1 MPGSHISSSE
11 MQDECPTWDLSDLY
25 NDIDDQA
32 IIRDLDFCR
41 REAGRLEA
49 AWRGN
54 IASASADDL
63 ASLISDYE
71 AVLEAL
77 GKAQSHAQLL
87 FAASTTDP
95 SISRHSQSMREAGAQ
110 IGAMLL
116 FVELEI
122 ANLDAQHIDM
132 LAKTPSL
139 AQWQPWLRRVRAW
152 APHQLS
158 PDMEKMLAE
167 RAPSGRG
174 AWVRLFDETAAGM
187 RFPFGGADVTEA
199 EILNSLSSADAG
211 ERKEAGASLSGTLKA
226 NERLLSLVLNT
237 IAKDKEVEDR
247 WRQFKRPVASR
258 NLDND
263 VDDEVVDAL
272 VAAVDDRN
280 ADLAHRYYRLKAGW
294 LGGKSID
301 WWDRNAPLPDDDDR
315 MFSWDD
321 AQQLVLDAFNGFD
334 PEMADLAVP
343 FFSQNWIDAAPRA
356 GKSSGAFSH
365 PVTPSAHPYILMNFS
380 GKSRDVMTLAHEM
393 GHGIHQRLAAE
404 RGYLMSDTPLTLAET
419 ASVFAEML
427 AFRRLVDATDD
438 PAIRRRLL
446 AGKVEDMLNTVVRQ
460 IAFHNF
466 ETRLHDARRI
476 AELTAEE
483 ISDIW
488 METQRAALGPAV
500 TIGDD
505 YRPIWGYI
513 PHFVHTPFYV
523 YAYAFGD
530 CLVNALWQSYQNA
543 QATGDADGFVTSY
556 RNLLQAGGTERYDT
570 ALARFGLDPRDP
582 AFWSMGLDMISGMID
597 ELEGLS

>member
-1 MPGSHISSSE
+1 MPDS
-11 MQDECPTWDLSDLY
+11 CPTWDLTDLY
-25 NDIDDQA
+25 DGIADGAIAVDIAACRQEADQ
-32 IIRDLDFCR
+32 
-41 REAGRLEA
+41 LEA
-49 AWRGN
+49 AWQGRLADADGAALAGL
-54 IASASADDL
+54 IA
-63 ASLISDYE
+63 DYE
-71 AVLEAL
+71 RILEML

-87 FAASTTDP
+87 FAASTTDSQIARHHQ
-95 SISRHSQSMREAGAQ
+95 SIREASAD
-110 IGAMLL
+110 IGARLL
-116 FVELEI
+116 FIELEL
-122 ANLDAQHIDM
+122 AALDDAHVAQLLDTPA
-132 LAKTPSL
+132 LAL
-139 AQWQPWLRRVRAW
+139 WQPWLRRVRAW
-152 APHQLS
+152 APHQLA
-158 PDMEKMLAE
+158 PDMERMLAE

-174 AWVRLFDETAAGM
+174 AWVRLFDETAAAL

-199 EILNSLSSADAG
+199 EILNALSSPNGDERRAAGESLSA
-211 ERKEAGASLSGTLKA
+211 TLKD

-247 WRQFKRPVASR
+247 WRGFARPVDSR

-263 VDDEVVDAL
+263 VDDDTVDAL
-272 VAAVDDRN
+272 VGAVDSRN

-294 LGGKSID
+294 MGGETIN
-301 WWDRNAPLPDDDDR
+301 WWDRNAPLPGGDDR
-315 MFSWDD
+315 QFSWDE
-321 AQQLVLDAFNGFD
+321 ARHLVLDSFAGFD
-334 PEMADLAVP
+334 QQMAEQAEP
-343 FFSQNWIDAAPRA
+343 FFTRNWIDAEPRA

-393 GHGIHQRLAAE
+393 GHGIHQRLAAD

-427 AFRRLVDATDD
+427 TFRRLVDSADNPAT
-438 PAIRRRLL
+438 RRRLL

-466 ETRLHDARRI
+466 ETRFHDARRN

-488 METQRAALGPAV
+488 MDTQRAALGPSVV
-500 TIGDD
+500 TGDD

-530 CLVNALWQSYQNA
+530 CLVNALWQSYQLA
-543 QATGDADGFVTSY
+543 QAGGQAADFVTGY
-556 RNLLQAGGTERYDT
+556 RNLLQAGGTERYDV
-570 ALARFGLDPRDP
+570 ALRRFDLDPRDP
-582 AFWSMGLDMISGMID
+582 GFWSLGLDMISGMID

>member
-1 MPGSHISSSE
+1 MPDS
-11 MQDECPTWDLSDLY
+11 CPTWDLTDLY
-25 NDIDDQA
+25 DGIADGAIAADIA
-32 IIRDLDFCR
+32 ACR
-41 REAGRLEA
+41 QEAEQLEA
-49 AWRGN
+49 AWQGRLADADGAALAGL
-54 IASASADDL
+54 IA
-63 ASLISDYE
+63 DYE
-71 AVLEAL
+71 RILEML

-87 FAASTTDP
+87 FAASTTDSQIARHHQ
-95 SISRHSQSMREAGAQ
+95 SIREASAD
-110 IGAMLL
+110 IGARLL
-116 FVELEI
+116 FIELEL
-122 ANLDAQHIDM
+122 AALDDAHVTQLLDTPA
-132 LAKTPSL
+132 LAV
-139 AQWQPWLRRVRAW
+139 WQPWLRRVRAW
-152 APHQLS
+152 APHQLA
-158 PDMEKMLAE
+158 PDMERMLAE

-174 AWVRLFDETAAGM
+174 AWVRLFDETAAAL

-199 EILNSLSSADAG
+199 EILNALSSPNGDERRAAGESLST
-211 ERKEAGASLSGTLKA
+211 TLKD

-247 WRQFKRPVASR
+247 WRGFARPVDSR

-263 VDDEVVDAL
+263 VDDDTVDAL
-272 VAAVDDRN
+272 VGAVDSRN

-294 LGGKSID
+294 MGGDTIN
-301 WWDRNAPLPDDDDR
+301 WWDRNAPLPGGDDR
-315 MFSWDD
+315 QFSWDE
-321 AQQLVLDAFNGFD
+321 ARQLVLGSFAGFD
-334 PEMADLAVP
+334 QQMAEQAEP
-343 FFSQNWIDAAPRA
+343 FFSRNWIDAEPRA

-393 GHGIHQRLAAE
+393 GHGIHQRLAAD

-427 AFRRLVDATDD
+427 AFRRLVDSADD
-438 PAIRRRLL
+438 RAIRRRLL

-466 ETRLHDARRI
+466 ETRFHDARRN

-488 METQRAALGPAV
+488 METQRAALGPSVV
-500 TIGDD
+500 TGDD

-530 CLVNALWQSYQNA
+530 CLVNALWQSYQLA
-543 QATGDADGFVTSY
+543 QAGGQAADFVTGY
-556 RNLLQAGGTERYDT
+556 RNLLQAGGTERYDV
-570 ALARFGLDPRDP
+570 ALQRFDLDPRDP
-582 AFWSMGLDMISGMID
+582 AFWSLGLDMISGMID

>member
-1 MPGSHISSSE
+1 MPDS
-11 MQDECPTWDLSDLY
+11 CPTWDLTDLY
-25 NDIDDQA
+25 EGIGDDA
-32 IIRDLDFCR
+32 IAADLARCR
-41 REAGRLEA
+41 REAERME
-49 AWRGN
+49 RGWQGK
-54 IASASADDL
+54 IGDATPQDL
-63 ASLISDYE
+63 ATLIADYE
-71 AVLEAL
+71 QVLEAL

-87 FAASTTDP
+87 FAASTTDAQIARHHQ
-95 SISRHSQSMREAGAQ
+95 SIREASAD
-110 IGAMLL
+110 IGARLL

-122 ANLDAQHIDM
+122 AALPSDHVDR
-132 LAKTPSL
+132 LLETPEF
-139 AQWQPWLRRVRAW
+139 AAWQPWLRRVRAF

-158 PDMEKMLAE
+158 PDMERMLAE

-174 AWVRLFDETAAGM
+174 AWVRLFDETAAGL
-187 RFPFGGADVTEA
+187 RFPFGDAEVTEA
-199 EILNSLSSADAG
+199 EVLNKLSSPDAD
-211 ERKEAGASLSGTLKA
+211 ERREAGASLSQTLKA

-247 WRQFKRPVASR
+247 WRGFARPVASR

-263 VDDEVVDAL
+263 VDDQTVDAL

-280 ADLAHRYYRLKAGW
+280 ADLSHRYYRLKAGW
-294 LGGKSID
+294 MGGD
-301 WWDRNAPLPDDDDR
+301 TLNWWDRNAPLPSDDDR
-315 MFSWDD
+315 KFSWDE
-321 AQQLVLDAFNGFD
+321 ARQLVLASFDGFD
-334 PEMADLAVP
+334 PQMAAQAEP
-343 FFSQNWIDAAPRA
+343 FFTRNWIDAEPRA

-393 GHGIHQRLAAE
+393 GHGIHQRLAAD

-427 AFRRLVDATDD
+427 TFRRLVDSTDD
-438 PAIRRRLL
+438 PAIRQRLL

-460 IAFHNF
+460 VAFHNF
-466 ETRLHDARRI
+466 ETRFHDARRN
-476 AELTAEE
+476 AELTSDE

-488 METQRAALGPAV
+488 METQRAALGPAIK
-500 TIGDD
+500 TGDD

-530 CLVNALWQSYQNA
+530 CLVNALWQTYQSA
-543 QATGDADGFVTSY
+543 QADGQAADFVASY
-556 RNLLQAGGTERYDT
+556 RSLLQAGGTERYDI
-570 ALARFGLDPRDP
+570 ALQRFGLDPRDP

>member
-1 MPGSHISSSE
+1 MPDS
-11 MQDECPTWDLSDLY
+11 CPTWDLTDLY
-25 NDIDDQA
+25 EGIGDDA
-32 IIRDLDFCR
+32 IAADLARCR
-41 REAGRLEA
+41 REAERMES
-49 AWRGN
+49 AWQGKIGN
-54 IASASADDL
+54 ATPQDL
-63 ASLISDYE
+63 ATLIADYE
-71 AVLEAL
+71 QVLEAL

-87 FAASTTDP
+87 FAASTTDAQIARHHQ
-95 SISRHSQSMREAGAQ
+95 SIREASAD
-110 IGAMLL
+110 IGARLL

-122 ANLDAQHIDM
+122 AAL
-132 LAKTPSL
+132 PSDHVDRL
-139 AQWQPWLRRVRAW
+139 LETAEFAAWQPWLRRVRAF

-158 PDMEKMLAE
+158 PDMERMLAE

-174 AWVRLFDETAAGM
+174 AWVRLFDETAAGL
-187 RFPFGGADVTEA
+187 RFPFGDAEVTEA
-199 EILNSLSSADAG
+199 EVLNKLSSPDAD
-211 ERKEAGASLSGTLKA
+211 ERREAGASLSQTLKA

-237 IAKDKEVEDR
+237 IAKDKEVDDR
-247 WRQFKRPVASR
+247 WRGFARPVASR

-263 VDDEVVDAL
+263 VDDQTVDAL

-280 ADLAHRYYRLKAGW
+280 ADLSHRYYRLKAGW
-294 LGGKSID
+294 MGGD
-301 WWDRNAPLPDDDDR
+301 TLNWWDRNAPLPSDDDR
-315 MFSWDD
+315 KFSWDE
-321 AQQLVLDAFNGFD
+321 ARQLVLASFDGFD
-334 PEMADLAVP
+334 PQMAAQAEP
-343 FFSQNWIDAAPRA
+343 FFTRNWIDAEPRA

-393 GHGIHQRLAAE
+393 GHGIHQRLAAD

-427 AFRRLVDATDD
+427 TFRRLVDSTDD
-438 PAIRRRLL
+438 PAIRQRLL

-460 IAFHNF
+460 VAFHNF
-466 ETRLHDARRI
+466 ETRFHDARRN
-476 AELTAEE
+476 AELTSDE

-488 METQRAALGPAV
+488 METQRAALGPAIK
-500 TIGDD
+500 TGDD

-530 CLVNALWQSYQNA
+530 CLVNALWQTYQSA
-543 QATGDADGFVTSY
+543 QADGQAADFVASY
-556 RNLLQAGGTERYDT
+556 RSLLQAGGTERYDI
-570 ALARFGLDPRDP
+570 ALQRFGLDPRDP

>member
-1 MPGSHISSSE
+1 MPDS
-11 MQDECPTWDLSDLY
+11 CPTWDLTDLY
-25 NDIDDQA
+25 DGIADGAIAADIA
-32 IIRDLDFCR
+32 ACR
-41 REAGRLEA
+41 QEAEQLEA
-49 AWRGN
+49 AWQGRLADADGAALAGL
-54 IASASADDL
+54 IA
-63 ASLISDYE
+63 DYE
-71 AVLEAL
+71 RILEML

-87 FAASTTDP
+87 FAASTTDSQIARHHQ
-95 SISRHSQSMREAGAQ
+95 SIREASAD
-110 IGAMLL
+110 IGARLL
-116 FVELEI
+116 FIELEL
-122 ANLDAQHIDM
+122 AALDDAHVTQLLDTPA
-132 LAKTPSL
+132 LAV
-139 AQWQPWLRRVRAW
+139 WQPWLRRVRAW
-152 APHQLS
+152 APHQLA
-158 PDMEKMLAE
+158 PDMERMLAE

-174 AWVRLFDETAAGM
+174 AWVRLFDETAAAL

-199 EILNSLSSADAG
+199 EILNALSSPNGDERRAAGESLST
-211 ERKEAGASLSGTLKA
+211 TLKD

-247 WRQFKRPVASR
+247 WRGFARPVDSR

-263 VDDEVVDAL
+263 VDDDTVDAL
-272 VAAVDDRN
+272 VGAVDSRN

-294 LGGKSID
+294 MGGETIN
-301 WWDRNAPLPDDDDR
+301 WWDRNAPLPGGDDR
-315 MFSWDD
+315 QFSWDE
-321 AQQLVLDAFNGFD
+321 ARQLVLDSFAGFD
-334 PEMADLAVP
+334 QQMAAQAEP
-343 FFSQNWIDAAPRA
+343 FFSRNWIDAEPRA

-393 GHGIHQRLAAE
+393 GHGIHQRLAAD

-427 AFRRLVDATDD
+427 AFRRLVDSADD

-466 ETRLHDARRI
+466 ETRFHDARRN

-488 METQRAALGPAV
+488 METQRAALGPSVV
-500 TIGDD
+500 TGDD

-530 CLVNALWQSYQNA
+530 CLVNALWQSYQLA
-543 QATGDADGFVTSY
+543 QAGGQAADFVTGY
-556 RNLLQAGGTERYDT
+556 RNLLQAGGTERYDV
-570 ALARFGLDPRDP
+570 ALQRFDLDPRDP
-582 AFWSMGLDMISGMID
+582 AFWSLGLDMISGMID

>member
-1 MPGSHISSSE
+1 MPDS
-11 MQDECPTWDLSDLY
+11 CPTWDLTDLY
-25 NDIDDQA
+25 DGIADGAIAADIA
-32 IIRDLDFCR
+32 ACR
-41 REAGRLEA
+41 QEAEQLEAVWQGRLADADGA
-49 AWRGN
+49 ALAEL
-54 IASASADDL
+54 IA
-63 ASLISDYE
+63 DYE
-71 AVLEAL
+71 RILEML

-87 FAASTTDP
+87 FAASTTDSQIARHHQ
-95 SISRHSQSMREAGAQ
+95 SIREASAD
-110 IGAMLL
+110 IGARLL
-116 FVELEI
+116 FIELEL
-122 ANLDAQHIDM
+122 AALDDAHVTQLLDTPA
-132 LAKTPSL
+132 LAV
-139 AQWQPWLRRVRAW
+139 WQPWLRRVRAW
-152 APHQLS
+152 APHQLA
-158 PDMEKMLAE
+158 PDMERMLAE

-174 AWVRLFDETAAGM
+174 AWVRLFDETAAAL
-187 RFPFGGADVTEA
+187 RFPFGEADVTEA
-199 EILNSLSSADAG
+199 EILNALSSPNGDERRAAGESLSA
-211 ERKEAGASLSGTLKA
+211 TLKE

-247 WRQFKRPVASR
+247 WRGFARPVDSR

-263 VDDEVVDAL
+263 VDDDTVDAL
-272 VAAVDDRN
+272 VGAVDSRN

-294 LGGKSID
+294 MGGETIN
-301 WWDRNAPLPDDDDR
+301 WWDRNAPLPGGDDR
-315 MFSWDD
+315 QFSWDE
-321 AQQLVLDAFNGFD
+321 ARQLVLDSFAGFD
-334 PEMADLAVP
+334 QQMAEQAEP
-343 FFSQNWIDAAPRA
+343 FFSRNWIDAEPRA

-393 GHGIHQRLAAE
+393 GHGIHQRLAAD

-427 AFRRLVDATDD
+427 VFRRLVDSADNSAT
-438 PAIRRRLL
+438 RRRLL

-466 ETRLHDARRI
+466 ETRFHDARRN

-488 METQRAALGPAV
+488 METQRAALGPSVV
-500 TIGDD
+500 TGDD

-530 CLVNALWQSYQNA
+530 CLVNALWQSYQLA
-543 QATGDADGFVTSY
+543 QASGQAADFVTGY
-556 RNLLQAGGTERYDT
+556 RNLLQAGGTERYDV
-570 ALARFGLDPRDP
+570 ALRRFDLDPRDP
-582 AFWSMGLDMISGMID
+582 AFWSLGLDMISGMID

>member
-1 MPGSHISSSE
+1 MPDS
-11 MQDECPTWDLSDLY
+11 CPTWDLTDLY
-25 NDIDDQA
+25 EGIGDDA
-32 IIRDLDFCR
+32 IAADLARCR
-41 REAGRLEA
+41 REAERMES
-49 AWRGN
+49 AWQGKIGN
-54 IASASADDL
+54 ATPQDIAT
-63 ASLISDYE
+63 LIADYE
-71 AVLEAL
+71 QVLEAL

-87 FAASTTDP
+87 FAASTTDAQIARHHQ
-95 SISRHSQSMREAGAQ
+95 SIREASAD
-110 IGAMLL
+110 IGARLL

-122 ANLDAQHIDM
+122 AALPYDHVDRLLETAEF
-132 LAKTPSL
+132 AV
-139 AQWQPWLRRVRAW
+139 WQPWLRRVRAF

-158 PDMEKMLAE
+158 PDMERMLAE

-174 AWVRLFDETAAGM
+174 AWVRLFDETAAGL
-187 RFPFGGADVTEA
+187 RFPFGDAEVTEA
-199 EILNSLSSADAG
+199 EVLNKLSSPDAD
-211 ERKEAGASLSGTLKA
+211 ERREAGASLSQTLKA

-247 WRQFKRPVASR
+247 WRGFARPVASR

-263 VDDEVVDAL
+263 VDDQTVDAL

-280 ADLAHRYYRLKAGW
+280 ADLSHRYYRLKAGW
-294 LGGKSID
+294 MGGD
-301 WWDRNAPLPDDDDR
+301 TLNWWDRNAPLPSDDDR
-315 MFSWDD
+315 KFSWDE
-321 AQQLVLDAFNGFD
+321 ARQLVLASFDGFD
-334 PEMADLAVP
+334 PQMAAQAEP
-343 FFSQNWIDAAPRA
+343 FFTRNWIDAEPRA

-393 GHGIHQRLAAE
+393 GHGIHQRLAAD

-427 AFRRLVDATDD
+427 TFRRLVDSTDD
-438 PAIRRRLL
+438 PAIRQRLL

-460 IAFHNF
+460 VAFHNF
-466 ETRLHDARRI
+466 ETRFHDARRN
-476 AELTAEE
+476 AELTSDE

-488 METQRAALGPAV
+488 METQRAALGPAIK
-500 TIGDD
+500 TGDD

-530 CLVNALWQSYQNA
+530 CLVNALWQTYQSA
-543 QATGDADGFVTSY
+543 QADGQAADFVASY
-556 RNLLQAGGTERYDT
+556 RSLLQAGGTERYDI
-570 ALARFGLDPRDP
+570 ALQRFGLDPRDP

>member
-1 MPGSHISSSE
+1 MPDS
-11 MQDECPTWDLSDLY
+11 CPTWDLTDLY
-25 NDIDDQA
+25 EGIGDDA
-32 IIRDLDFCR
+32 IAADLARCR
-41 REAGRLEA
+41 REAERMES
-49 AWRGN
+49 AWQGKICN
-54 IASASADDL
+54 ATPQDL
-63 ASLISDYE
+63 ATLIADYE
-71 AVLEAL
+71 QVLEAL

-87 FAASTTDP
+87 FAASTTDAQIARHHQ
-95 SISRHSQSMREAGAQ
+95 SIREASAD
-110 IGAMLL
+110 IGARLL

-122 ANLDAQHIDM
+122 AAL
-132 LAKTPSL
+132 PSDHVDRL
-139 AQWQPWLRRVRAW
+139 LETAEFAAWQPWLRRVRAF

-158 PDMEKMLAE
+158 PDMERMLAE

-174 AWVRLFDETAAGM
+174 AWVRLFDETAAGL
-187 RFPFGGADVTEA
+187 RFPFGDAEVTEA
-199 EILNSLSSADAG
+199 EVLNKLSSPDAD
-211 ERKEAGASLSGTLKA
+211 ERREAGASLSQTLKA

-247 WRQFKRPVASR
+247 WRGFARPVASR

-263 VDDEVVDAL
+263 VDDQTVDAL

-280 ADLAHRYYRLKAGW
+280 ADLSHRYYRLKAGW
-294 LGGKSID
+294 MGGD
-301 WWDRNAPLPDDDDR
+301 TLNWWDRNAPLPSDDDR
-315 MFSWDD
+315 KFSWDE
-321 AQQLVLDAFNGFD
+321 ARQLVLASFDGFD
-334 PEMADLAVP
+334 PQMAAQAEP
-343 FFSQNWIDAAPRA
+343 FFTRNWIDAEPRA

-393 GHGIHQRLAAE
+393 GHGIHQRLAAD

-427 AFRRLVDATDD
+427 TFRRLVDSTDD
-438 PAIRRRLL
+438 PAIRQRLL

-460 IAFHNF
+460 VAFHNF
-466 ETRLHDARRI
+466 ETRFHDARRN
-476 AELTAEE
+476 AELTSDE

-488 METQRAALGPAV
+488 METQRAALGPAIK
-500 TIGDD
+500 TGDD

-530 CLVNALWQSYQNA
+530 CLVNALWQTYQSA
-543 QATGDADGFVTSY
+543 QADGQAADFVASY
-556 RNLLQAGGTERYDT
+556 RSLLQAGGTERYDI
-570 ALARFGLDPRDP
+570 ALQRFGLDPRDP

>member
-1 MPGSHISSSE
+1 MPDS
-11 MQDECPTWDLSDLY
+11 CPTWDLTDLY
-25 NDIDDQA
+25 TDIGDAA
-32 IIRDLDFCR
+32 IASDIEGCR
-41 REAGRLEA
+41 AAAAALAA
-49 AWRGN
+49 AWQGKLG
-54 IASASADDL
+54 SADATEL
-63 ASLISDYE
+63 ATVIGEYE
-71 AVLEAL
+71 RIIEIL
-77 GKAQSHAQLL
+77 GKAASHAQLQ
-87 FAASTTDP
+87 FAANTTDAGIARHHQ
-95 SISRHSQSMREAGAQ
+95 SIRETGAE
-110 IGAMLL
+110 ISSVLL
-116 FVELEI
+116 FVELEL
-122 ANLDAQHIDM
+122 ALVPQERIDELVTVPA
-132 LAKTPSL
+132 LAH
-139 AQWQPWLRRVRAW
+139 WVPWLRRVRAY
-152 APHQLS
+152 APHMLA
-158 PDMEKMLAE
+158 PDMERMLAE

-174 AWVRLFDETAAGM
+174 AWVRLFDETAAAL
-187 RFPFGGADVTEA
+187 RFPFQGADVTEA
-199 EILNSLSSADAG
+199 EILNSLSSPDAE
-211 ERKEAGASLSGTLKA
+211 ERREAGASLSSVMKS

-247 WRQFKRPVASR
+247 WRGFDRPVAAR

-263 VDDEVVDAL
+263 VDDETVDAL
-272 VAAVDDRN
+272 VSAVDSRN

-294 LGGKSID
+294 MGGESID

-315 MFSWDD
+315 SFTWEQ
-321 AQQLVLDAFNGFD
+321 AERLVLDSFAGFD
-334 PEMADLAVP
+334 PKMADLAEP
-343 FFSQNWIDAAPRA
+343 FFARNWIDAAPRA

-393 GHGIHQRLAAE
+393 GHGIHQCLAAD
-404 RGYLMSDTPLTLAET
+404 RGYLMADTPLTLAET

-427 AFRRLVDATDD
+427 TFRRLVDSAEDAGT
-438 PAIRRRLL
+438 RRRLL

-460 IAFHNF
+460 VAFHNF
-466 ETRLHDARRI
+466 ETRFHEARRT

-500 TIGDD
+500 NTGDD

-530 CLVNALWQSYQNA
+530 CLVNALWQSYAAA
-543 QATGDADGFVTSY
+543 QTDGTADRFVASY
-556 RNLLQAGGTERYDT
+556 RELLCAGGTERYDV
-570 ALARFGLDPRDP
+570 ALQRFGLDPRDP

>member
-1 MPGSHISSSE
+1 MPDS
-11 MQDECPTWDLSDLY
+11 CPTWDLTDLY
-25 NDIDDQA
+25 DGIADGAIAADIA
-32 IIRDLDFCR
+32 ACR
-41 REAGRLEA
+41 QEAEQLEA
-49 AWRGN
+49 AWQGRLADADGAALAGL
-54 IASASADDL
+54 IA
-63 ASLISDYE
+63 DYE
-71 AVLEAL
+71 RILEML

-87 FAASTTDP
+87 FAASTTDSQIARHHQ
-95 SISRHSQSMREAGAQ
+95 SIREASAD
-110 IGAMLL
+110 IGARLL
-116 FVELEI
+116 FIELEL
-122 ANLDAQHIDM
+122 AALDDAHVTQLLDTPA
-132 LAKTPSL
+132 LAV
-139 AQWQPWLRRVRAW
+139 WQPWLRRVRAW
-152 APHQLS
+152 APHQLA
-158 PDMEKMLAE
+158 PDMERMLAE

-174 AWVRLFDETAAGM
+174 AWVRLFDETAAAL

-199 EILNSLSSADAG
+199 EILNALSSPNGDERRAAGESLST
-211 ERKEAGASLSGTLKA
+211 TLKD

-247 WRQFKRPVASR
+247 WRGFARPVDSR

-263 VDDEVVDAL
+263 VDDDTVDAL
-272 VAAVDDRN
+272 VGAVDSRN

-294 LGGKSID
+294 MGGETIN
-301 WWDRNAPLPDDDDR
+301 WWDRNAPLPGGDDR
-315 MFSWDD
+315 RFSWDE
-321 AQQLVLDAFNGFD
+321 ARQLVLDSFAGFD
-334 PEMADLAVP
+334 QQMAEQAEP
-343 FFSQNWIDAAPRA
+343 FFSRNWIDAEPRA

-393 GHGIHQRLAAE
+393 GHGIHQRLAAD

-427 AFRRLVDATDD
+427 AFRRLVDSADD

-466 ETRLHDARRI
+466 ETRFHDARRN

-488 METQRAALGPAV
+488 METQRAALGPSVV
-500 TIGDD
+500 TGDD

-530 CLVNALWQSYQNA
+530 CLVNALWQSYQLA
-543 QATGDADGFVTSY
+543 QAGGQAADFVTGY
-556 RNLLQAGGTERYDT
+556 RNLLQAGGTERYDV
-570 ALARFGLDPRDP
+570 ALQRFDLDPRDP
-582 AFWSMGLDMISGMID
+582 AFWSLGLDMISGMID

>member
-1 MPGSHISSSE
+1 MPDS
-11 MQDECPTWDLSDLY
+11 CPTWDLTDLY
-25 NDIDDQA
+25 DGIADGAIAADIA
-32 IIRDLDFCR
+32 ACR
-41 REAGRLEA
+41 QEAEQLEA
-49 AWRGN
+49 AWQGRLADADGAALAGL
-54 IASASADDL
+54 IA
-63 ASLISDYE
+63 DYE
-71 AVLEAL
+71 RILEML

-87 FAASTTDP
+87 FAASTTDSQIARHHQ
-95 SISRHSQSMREAGAQ
+95 SIREASAD
-110 IGAMLL
+110 IGARLL
-116 FVELEI
+116 FIELEL
-122 ANLDAQHIDM
+122 AALDDAHVTQLLDTPA
-132 LAKTPSL
+132 LAV
-139 AQWQPWLRRVRAW
+139 WQPWLRRVRAW
-152 APHQLS
+152 APHQLA
-158 PDMEKMLAE
+158 PDMERMLAE

-174 AWVRLFDETAAGM
+174 AWVRLFDETAAAL

-199 EILNSLSSADAG
+199 EILNALSSPNGDERRAAGESLST
-211 ERKEAGASLSGTLKA
+211 TLKD

-247 WRQFKRPVASR
+247 WRGFARPVDSR

-263 VDDEVVDAL
+263 VDDDTVDAL
-272 VAAVDDRN
+272 VGAVDSRN

-294 LGGKSID
+294 MGGETIN
-301 WWDRNAPLPDDDDR
+301 WWDRNAPLPGGDDR
-315 MFSWDD
+315 QFSWDE
-321 AQQLVLDAFNGFD
+321 ARQLVLDSFAGFD
-334 PEMADLAVP
+334 QQMAEQAEP
-343 FFSQNWIDAAPRA
+343 FFSRNWIDAEPRA

-393 GHGIHQRLAAE
+393 GHGIHQRLAAD

-427 AFRRLVDATDD
+427 AFRRLVDSADNPAT
-438 PAIRRRLL
+438 RRRLL

-466 ETRLHDARRI
+466 ETRFHDARRN

-488 METQRAALGPAV
+488 METQRAALGPSVV
-500 TIGDD
+500 TGDD
-505 YRPIWGYI
+505 YRPIWGDI

-530 CLVNALWQSYQNA
+530 CLVNALWQSYQLA
-543 QATGDADGFVTSY
+543 QAGGQAADFVIGY
-556 RNLLQAGGTERYDT
+556 RNLLQAGGTERYDV
-570 ALARFGLDPRDP
+570 ALQRFDLDPRDP
-582 AFWSMGLDMISGMID
+582 AFWSLGLDMISGMID

>member
-1 MPGSHISSSE
+1 MPDS
-11 MQDECPTWDLSDLY
+11 CPTWDLTDLY
-25 NDIDDQA
+25 DGIADGAIAADIA
-32 IIRDLDFCR
+32 ACR
-41 REAGRLEA
+41 QEAEQLEA
-49 AWRGN
+49 AWQGRLADADGAALAGL
-54 IASASADDL
+54 IA
-63 ASLISDYE
+63 DYE
-71 AVLEAL
+71 RILEML

-87 FAASTTDP
+87 FAASTTDSQIARHHQ
-95 SISRHSQSMREAGAQ
+95 SIREASAD
-110 IGAMLL
+110 IGARLL
-116 FVELEI
+116 FIELEL
-122 ANLDAQHIDM
+122 AALDDAHVTQLLDTPA
-132 LAKTPSL
+132 LAV
-139 AQWQPWLRRVRAW
+139 WQPWLRRVRAW
-152 APHQLS
+152 APHQLA
-158 PDMEKMLAE
+158 PDMERMLAE

-174 AWVRLFDETAAGM
+174 AWVRLFDETAAAL

-199 EILNSLSSADAG
+199 EILNALSSPNGDERRAAGESLST
-211 ERKEAGASLSGTLKA
+211 TLKD

-247 WRQFKRPVASR
+247 WRGFARPVDSR

-263 VDDEVVDAL
+263 VDDDTVDAL
-272 VAAVDDRN
+272 VGAVDSRN

-294 LGGKSID
+294 MGGETIN
-301 WWDRNAPLPDDDDR
+301 WWDRNAPLPGGDDR
-315 MFSWDD
+315 QFSWDE
-321 AQQLVLDAFNGFD
+321 ARQLVLDSFAGFD
-334 PEMADLAVP
+334 QQMAEQAEP
-343 FFSQNWIDAAPRA
+343 FFSRNWIDAEPRA

-393 GHGIHQRLAAE
+393 GHGIHQRLAAD

-427 AFRRLVDATDD
+427 AFRRLVDSADN

-466 ETRLHDARRI
+466 ETRFHDARRN

-488 METQRAALGPAV
+488 METQRAALGPSVV
-500 TIGDD
+500 TGDD

-530 CLVNALWQSYQNA
+530 CLVNALWQSYQLA
-543 QATGDADGFVTSY
+543 QAGGQAADFVTGY
-556 RNLLQAGGTERYDT
+556 RNLLQAGGTERYDV
-570 ALARFGLDPRDP
+570 ALQRFDLDPRDP
-582 AFWSMGLDMISGMID
+582 AFWSLGLDMISGMID

>member
-1 MPGSHISSSE
+1 MPDS
-11 MQDECPTWDLSDLY
+11 CPTWDLTDLY
-25 NDIDDQA
+25 EGIGDDA
-32 IIRDLDFCR
+32 IATDLARCR
-41 REAGRLEA
+41 REAERMER
-49 AWRGN
+49 AWQGKIGKATPQD
-54 IASASADDL
+54 IAT
-63 ASLISDYE
+63 LIADYE
-71 AVLEAL
+71 QVLEAL

-87 FAASTTDP
+87 FAASTTDAQIARHHQ
-95 SISRHSQSMREAGAQ
+95 SIREASAD
-110 IGAMLL
+110 IGARLL

-122 ANLDAQHIDM
+122 AALPSDHVDK
-132 LAKTPSL
+132 LLETPEF
-139 AQWQPWLRRVRAW
+139 AVWQPWLRRVRAF

-158 PDMEKMLAE
+158 PDMERMLAE

-174 AWVRLFDETAAGM
+174 AWVRLFDETAAGL
-187 RFPFGGADVTEA
+187 RFPFGDAEVTEA
-199 EILNSLSSADAG
+199 EVLNKLSSPDAD
-211 ERKEAGASLSGTLKA
+211 ERREAGASLSQTLKA

-247 WRQFKRPVASR
+247 WRGFARPVASR

-263 VDDEVVDAL
+263 VDDQTVDAL

-280 ADLAHRYYRLKAGW
+280 ADLSHRYYRLKAGW
-294 LGGKSID
+294 MGGD
-301 WWDRNAPLPDDDDR
+301 TLNWWDRNAPLPSDDDR
-315 MFSWDD
+315 NFSWDE
-321 AQQLVLDAFNGFD
+321 ARQLVLASFDGFD
-334 PEMADLAVP
+334 PQMAAQAEP
-343 FFSQNWIDAAPRA
+343 FFTRNWIDAEPRA

-393 GHGIHQRLAAE
+393 GHGIHQRLAAD

-427 AFRRLVDATDD
+427 TFRRLVDSTDD
-438 PAIRRRLL
+438 PAIRQRLL

-460 IAFHNF
+460 VAFHNF
-466 ETRLHDARRI
+466 ETRFHDARRN
-476 AELTAEE
+476 AELTSDE

-488 METQRAALGPAV
+488 METQRAALGPAIK
-500 TIGDD
+500 TGDD

-530 CLVNALWQSYQNA
+530 CLVNALWQTYQSA
-543 QATGDADGFVTSY
+543 QADGQAADFVASY
-556 RNLLQAGGTERYDT
+556 RSLLQAGGTERYDI
-570 ALARFGLDPRDP
+570 ALQRFGLDPRDP

-597 ELEGLS
+597 ELEGFS

>member
-1 MPGSHISSSE
+1 MPDS
-11 MQDECPTWDLSDLY
+11 CPTWDLTDLY
-25 NDIDDQA
+25 DGIADGAIAADIA
-32 IIRDLDFCR
+32 ACR
-41 REAGRLEA
+41 QEAEQLEA
-49 AWRGN
+49 AWQGRLADADGAALAGL
-54 IASASADDL
+54 IA
-63 ASLISDYE
+63 DYE
-71 AVLEAL
+71 RILEML

-87 FAASTTDP
+87 FAASTTDSQIARHHQ
-95 SISRHSQSMREAGAQ
+95 SIREASAD
-110 IGAMLL
+110 IGARLL
-116 FVELEI
+116 FIELEL
-122 ANLDAQHIDM
+122 AALDDAHVTQLLDTPA
-132 LAKTPSL
+132 LAV
-139 AQWQPWLRRVRAW
+139 WQPWLRRVRAW
-152 APHQLS
+152 APHQLA
-158 PDMEKMLAE
+158 PDMERMLAE

-174 AWVRLFDETAAGM
+174 AWARLFDETAAAL

-199 EILNSLSSADAG
+199 EILNALSSPNGDERRAAGESLST
-211 ERKEAGASLSGTLKA
+211 TLKD

-247 WRQFKRPVASR
+247 WRGFARPVDSR

-263 VDDEVVDAL
+263 VDDDTVDAL
-272 VAAVDDRN
+272 VGAVDSRN

-294 LGGKSID
+294 MGGETIN
-301 WWDRNAPLPDDDDR
+301 WWDRNAPLSGGDDR
-315 MFSWDD
+315 QFSWGE
-321 AQQLVLDAFNGFD
+321 ARQLVLDSFAGFD
-334 PEMADLAVP
+334 QQMAEQAEP
-343 FFSQNWIDAAPRA
+343 FFSHNWIDAEPRA

-393 GHGIHQRLAAE
+393 GHGIHQRLAAD

-427 AFRRLVDATDD
+427 AFRRLVDSADD

-466 ETRLHDARRI
+466 ETRFHDARRN

-488 METQRAALGPAV
+488 METQRAALGPSVV
-500 TIGDD
+500 TGDD

-530 CLVNALWQSYQNA
+530 CLVNALWQSYQLA
-543 QATGDADGFVTSY
+543 QAGGQAADFVTGY
-556 RNLLQAGGTERYDT
+556 RNLLQAGGTERYDV
-570 ALARFGLDPRDP
+570 ALQRFDLDPRDP
-582 AFWSMGLDMISGMID
+582 AFWSLGLDMISGMID

>member
-1 MPGSHISSSE
+1 MPDS
-11 MQDECPTWDLSDLY
+11 CPTWDLTDLY
-25 NDIDDQA
+25 EGIGDDA
-32 IIRDLDFCR
+32 IAADLAHCR
-41 REAGRLEA
+41 REAERLEG
-49 AWRGN
+49 AWQGK
-54 IASASADDL
+54 IADATPQDL
-63 ASLISDYE
+63 ATLIADYE
-71 AVLEAL
+71 QVLEAL

-87 FAASTTDP
+87 FAASTTDSQIARHHQ
-95 SISRHSQSMREAGAQ
+95 SIREASAD
-110 IGAMLL
+110 IGARLL

-122 ANLDAQHIDM
+122 AALPADYVDT
-132 LAKTPSL
+132 LLETP
-139 AQWQPWLRRVRAW
+139 AFAVWQPWLRRVRAF

-158 PDMEKMLAE
+158 PDMERMLAE

-174 AWVRLFDETAAGM
+174 AWVRLFDETAAGL
-187 RFPFGGADVTEA
+187 RFPFGDAEVTEA
-199 EILNSLSSADAG
+199 EVLNKLSSPDAD
-211 ERKEAGASLSGTLKA
+211 ERRRAGASLSQTLKE

-247 WRQFKRPVASR
+247 WRGFARPVASR

-263 VDDEVVDAL
+263 VDDQTVDAL
-272 VAAVDDRN
+272 VAAVDDHN
-280 ADLAHRYYRLKAGW
+280 ADLSHRYYRLKAGW
-294 LGGKSID
+294 MGGD
-301 WWDRNAPLPDDDDR
+301 TLNWWDRNAPLPSDDDR
-315 MFSWDD
+315 KFSWDE
-321 AQQLVLDAFNGFD
+321 ARQLVLDSFDGFD
-334 PEMADLAVP
+334 PQMAAQAEP
-343 FFSQNWIDAAPRA
+343 FFTRNWIDAEPRA

-393 GHGIHQRLAAE
+393 GHGIHQRLAAD

-427 AFRRLVDATDD
+427 TFRRLVDSTDN
-438 PAIRRRLL
+438 PAIRQRLL

-466 ETRLHDARRI
+466 ETRFHDARRN
-476 AELTAEE
+476 AELTSDE

-488 METQRAALGPAV
+488 METQRAALGPAIR
-500 TIGDD
+500 TGDD

-530 CLVNALWQSYQNA
+530 CLVNALWQTYQSA
-543 QATGDADGFVTSY
+543 QADGQAADFVAGY
-556 RNLLQAGGTERYDT
+556 RSLLQAGGTERYDV
-570 ALARFGLDPRDP
+570 ALQRFGLDPRDP

>member
-1 MPGSHISSSE
+1 MPDS
-11 MQDECPTWDLSDLY
+11 CPTWDLTDLY
-25 NDIDDQA
+25 EGIGDDA
-32 IIRDLDFCR
+32 IAADLARCR
-41 REAGRLEA
+41 REAERMES
-49 AWRGN
+49 AWQGKIGN
-54 IASASADDL
+54 ARPQDL
-63 ASLISDYE
+63 ATLIADYE
-71 AVLEAL
+71 QVLEAL

-87 FAASTTDP
+87 FAASTTDAQIARHHQ
-95 SISRHSQSMREAGAQ
+95 SIREASAD
-110 IGAMLL
+110 IGARLL

-122 ANLDAQHIDM
+122 AAL
-132 LAKTPSL
+132 PSDHVDRL
-139 AQWQPWLRRVRAW
+139 LETAEFAVWQPWLRRVRAF

-158 PDMEKMLAE
+158 PDMERMLAE

-174 AWVRLFDETAAGM
+174 AWVRLFDETAAGL
-187 RFPFGGADVTEA
+187 RFPFGDAEVTEA
-199 EILNSLSSADAG
+199 EVLNKLSSPDAD
-211 ERKEAGASLSGTLKA
+211 ERREAGASLSQTLKA

-247 WRQFKRPVASR
+247 WRGFARPVASR

-263 VDDEVVDAL
+263 VDDQTVDAL

-280 ADLAHRYYRLKAGW
+280 ADLSHRYYRLKAGW
-294 LGGKSID
+294 MGGD
-301 WWDRNAPLPDDDDR
+301 TLNWWDRNAPLPSDDDR
-315 MFSWDD
+315 KFSWDE
-321 AQQLVLDAFNGFD
+321 ARQLVLASFDGFD
-334 PEMADLAVP
+334 PQMAAQAEP
-343 FFSQNWIDAAPRA
+343 FFTRNWIDAEPRA

-393 GHGIHQRLAAE
+393 GHGIHQRLAAD

-427 AFRRLVDATDD
+427 TFRRLVDSTDD
-438 PAIRRRLL
+438 PAIRQRLL

-460 IAFHNF
+460 VAFHNF
-466 ETRLHDARRI
+466 ETRFHDARRN
-476 AELTAEE
+476 AELTSDE

-488 METQRAALGPAV
+488 METQRAALGPAIK
-500 TIGDD
+500 TGDD

-530 CLVNALWQSYQNA
+530 CLVNALWQTYQSA
-543 QATGDADGFVTSY
+543 QADGQAADFVASY
-556 RNLLQAGGTERYDT
+556 RSLLQAGGTERYDI
-570 ALARFGLDPRDP
+570 ALQRFGLDPRDP

>member
-1 MPGSHISSSE
+1 MPDS
-11 MQDECPTWDLSDLY
+11 CPTWDLTDLY
-25 NDIDDQA
+25 DGIADGAIAADIA
-32 IIRDLDFCR
+32 ACR
-41 REAGRLEA
+41 QEAEQLEA
-49 AWRGN
+49 AWQGRLADADGAALAGL
-54 IASASADDL
+54 IA
-63 ASLISDYE
+63 DYE
-71 AVLEAL
+71 RILEML

-87 FAASTTDP
+87 FAASTTDSQIARHHQ
-95 SISRHSQSMREAGAQ
+95 SIREASAD
-110 IGAMLL
+110 IGARLL
-116 FVELEI
+116 FIELEL
-122 ANLDAQHIDM
+122 AALDDAHVTQSLDTPA
-132 LAKTPSL
+132 LAV
-139 AQWQPWLRRVRAW
+139 WQPWLRRVRAW
-152 APHQLS
+152 APHQLA
-158 PDMEKMLAE
+158 PDMERMLAE

-174 AWVRLFDETAAGM
+174 AWVRLFDETAAAL

-199 EILNSLSSADAG
+199 EILNALSSPNGDERRAAGESLST
-211 ERKEAGASLSGTLKA
+211 TLKD

-247 WRQFKRPVASR
+247 WRGFARPVDSR

-263 VDDEVVDAL
+263 VDDDTVDAL
-272 VAAVDDRN
+272 VGAVDSRN

-294 LGGKSID
+294 MGGETIN
-301 WWDRNAPLPDDDDR
+301 WWDRNAPLPGGDDR
-315 MFSWDD
+315 QFSWDE
-321 AQQLVLDAFNGFD
+321 ARQLVLDSFAGFD
-334 PEMADLAVP
+334 QQMAEQAEP
-343 FFSQNWIDAAPRA
+343 FFSRNWIDAEPRA

-393 GHGIHQRLAAE
+393 GHGIHQRLAAD

-427 AFRRLVDATDD
+427 AFRRLVDSADD

-466 ETRLHDARRI
+466 ETRFHDARRN

-488 METQRAALGPAV
+488 METQRAALGPSVV
-500 TIGDD
+500 TGDD

-530 CLVNALWQSYQNA
+530 CLVNALWQSYQLA
-543 QATGDADGFVTSY
+543 QAGGQAADFVTGY
-556 RNLLQAGGTERYDT
+556 RNLLQAGGTERYDV
-570 ALARFGLDPRDP
+570 ALQRFDLDPRDP
-582 AFWSMGLDMISGMID
+582 AFWSLGLDMISGMID

>member
-1 MPGSHISSSE
+1 MPDS
-11 MQDECPTWDLSDLY
+11 CPTWDLTDLY
-25 NDIDDQA
+25 EGIGDDA
-32 IIRDLDFCR
+32 IAADLARCR
-41 REAGRLEA
+41 REAERMES
-49 AWRGN
+49 AWQGKIGN
-54 IASASADDL
+54 ATPQDL
-63 ASLISDYE
+63 ATLIADYE
-71 AVLEAL
+71 QVLEAL

-87 FAASTTDP
+87 FAASTTDAQIARHHQ
-95 SISRHSQSMREAGAQ
+95 SIREASAD
-110 IGAMLL
+110 IGARLL

-122 ANLDAQHIDM
+122 AAL
-132 LAKTPSL
+132 PSDHVDRL
-139 AQWQPWLRRVRAW
+139 LETAEFAAWQPWLRRVRAF

-158 PDMEKMLAE
+158 PDMERMLAE

-174 AWVRLFDETAAGM
+174 AWVRLFDETAAGL
-187 RFPFGGADVTEA
+187 RFPFGDAEVTEA
-199 EILNSLSSADAG
+199 EVLNKLSSPDAD
-211 ERKEAGASLSGTLKA
+211 ERREAGASLSQTLKA

-247 WRQFKRPVASR
+247 WRGFARPVASR

-263 VDDEVVDAL
+263 VDDQTVDAL

-280 ADLAHRYYRLKAGW
+280 ADLSHRYYRLKAGW
-294 LGGKSID
+294 MGGD
-301 WWDRNAPLPDDDDR
+301 TLNWWDRNAPLPSDDDR
-315 MFSWDD
+315 KFSWDE
-321 AQQLVLDAFNGFD
+321 ARQLVLASFDGFD
-334 PEMADLAVP
+334 PQMAAQAEP
-343 FFSQNWIDAAPRA
+343 FFTRNWIDAEPRA

-393 GHGIHQRLAAE
+393 GHGIHQRLAAD

-427 AFRRLVDATDD
+427 TFRRLVDSTDD
-438 PAIRRRLL
+438 PAIRQRLL

-460 IAFHNF
+460 VAFHNF
-466 ETRLHDARRI
+466 ETRFHDARRN
-476 AELTAEE
+476 AELTSDE

-488 METQRAALGPAV
+488 METQRAALGPAIK
-500 TIGDD
+500 TGDD

-530 CLVNALWQSYQNA
+530 CLVNALWQTYQSA
-543 QATGDADGFVTSY
+543 QADGQAADFVASY
-556 RNLLQAGGTERYDT
+556 RSLLQAGGTERYDI
-570 ALARFGLDPRDP
+570 ALQRFGLDPRGP